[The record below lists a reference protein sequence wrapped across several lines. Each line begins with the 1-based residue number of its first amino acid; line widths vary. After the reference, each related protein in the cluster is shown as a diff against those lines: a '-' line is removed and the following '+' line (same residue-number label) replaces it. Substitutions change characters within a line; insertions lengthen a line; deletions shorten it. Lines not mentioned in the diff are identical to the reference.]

1 VLFPKDFFISNIPPE
16 DKICGKKKEISDH
29 IFFVSRQQFST
40 SENDTDVIKCQSES
54 DSMPARVSPSG
65 FAVPYHFS
73 ISITG
78 GFAFGQKRIF
88 MLLIYSM

>member
-54 DSMPARVSPSG
+54 D
-65 FAVPYHFS
+65 HFS